1 MPGALFWF
9 APLQREGMR
18 SPGRKVGASAVGTG
32 PLPSH
37 NPAGPFELGVVPFA
51 RGTITLI
58 KSCPSRNYPHLANGI
73 KNAQGDV
80 R

>member
-37 NPAGPFELGVVPFA
+37 NPAGPFELGVVYFA
-51 RGTITLI
+51 IQLI
-58 KSCPSRNYPHLANGI
+58 HV
-73 KNAQGDV
+73 NAALQYICQL
-80 R
+80 